1 MPAAK
6 SGTEET
12 AVSRFVGQPAHRSEA
27 KVDRSGCQLSGLQMD
42 TVPEYY
48 RLAEGEAGLRAIPA
62 NQFVEG
68 VPVAALGIV
77 G

>member
-1 MPAAK
+1 
-6 SGTEET
+6 
-12 AVSRFVGQPAHRSEA
+12 
-27 KVDRSGCQLSGLQMD
+27 MD

-48 RLAEGEAGLRAIPA
+48 RLAEGEAGLRAIPV